1 MIYSLPVEKHVITG
15 CLKYPK
21 SFYEI
26 DSFVNEKDFYHNIH
40 SVIFSVIKNTIA
52 QNESVDNVLI
62 SQKINNLGITFKSS
76 TNVFDYLQSLSL
88 INLSEKAFIESAKK
102 LKTLTIKRE
111 IHETAEKL
119 KQKMIAKEEMSADQI
134 IAAADAIYN
143 EKISVYDLFEEPVNI
158 FEDAMEQ
165 IEEIGNNPV
174 DDSGFLTPFKDFNRL
189 YGGLR
194 PKNLYAF
201 VARPKSGK
209 TTMLC
214 DLNYKICNEIYNGK
228 VSCLYL
234 DTEMETLDVQKRLI
248 ASISG
253 VPFWYIDTGSW
264 RKNPEMVQKVR
275 ATWTKIKNFKFHHL
289 KVGNKSTS
297 EIMSIARRWYY
308 SKVGRGENAIIT
320 YDYLK
325 MTGEGVSESWKEY
338 QVIGDKTDKLKKL
351 GEELNCVVLTS
362 TQMNRSGESQNRK
375 AGGFTDDSS
384 AIALSD
390 RLQWFASYVGIFR
403 RKTIDEIEEDGE
415 ECGSHKLVTTASRFQ
430 GKEASGHVDL
440 VERIVNGERK
450 YVSNYISFDVKNFNV
465 EEKGSLDQLVKKN
478 GLQFQI
484 FDKEGRPVDGGNS
497 KDELL

>member
-1 MIYSLPVEKHVITG
+1 MVYSLSLEKHLIAG

-21 SFYEI
+21 TFFEI
-26 DSFVNEKDFYHNIH
+26 DSFINEKDFYYDAH
-40 SVIFSVIKNTIA
+40 SVMFSIIKSCIS
-52 QNESVDNVLI
+52 QDESVDVVLI
-62 SQKINNLGITFKSS
+62 TEKIKNLGITFKNSI
-76 TNVFDYLQSLSL
+76 NVFEYLQSLSL
-88 INLSEKAFIESAKK
+88 ISLSEKAFIESAKS
-102 LKTLTIKRE
+102 LKTLSIRRE
-111 IHETAEKL
+111 IVETAEKL
-119 KQKMIAKEEMSADQI
+119 KQKMISKEDLSADQI
-134 IAAADAIYN
+134 ISAADAIYN
-143 EKISVYDLFEEPVNI
+143 EKISVYDLFDEPINI
-158 FEDAMEQ
+158 FETAQYQ

-174 DDSGFLTPFKDFNRL
+174 DDSGFLTPFPDFNRL

-214 DLNYKICNEIYNGK
+214 DLNYKICNEIYNGQ

-234 DTEMETLDVQKRLI
+234 DTEMETLDVQKRLV

-253 VPFWYIDTGSW
+253 IPFWYIDTGNW
-264 RKNPEMVQKVR
+264 RKNPEMTEKIRQ
-275 ATWTKIKNFKFHHL
+275 TWAKIKKFKLYHL
-289 KVGNKSTS
+289 KVGNKNTN
-297 EIMSIARRWYY
+297 EILSLARRWYY
-308 SKVGRGENAIIT
+308 SKVGRGEKAIIT

-351 GEELNCVVLTS
+351 AEELNCVLLTS

-375 AGGFTDDSS
+375 AGAFSDDSS

-415 ECGSHKLVTTASRFQ
+415 EWGTHKLITTASRFQ
-430 GKEASGHVDL
+430 GKEAAGHSDI
-440 VERIVNGERK
+440 VERMVDGEKR
-450 YVSNYISFDVKNFNV
+450 YSNNYISFDVKNFNV
-465 EEKGSLDQLVKKN
+465 EEKGSLDQIIKKG
-478 GLQFQI
+478 GLKLQI
-484 FDKEGRPVDGGNS
+484 FDKNGKVVDSSANS
-497 KDELL
+497 DVLL

>member
-1 MIYSLPVEKHVITG
+1 MIYSLPVEKHVISG

-26 DSFVNEKDFYHNIH
+26 DSFINEKDFYHDVH
-40 SVIFSVIKNTIA
+40 SIIFSVIKSNIA
-52 QNESVDNVLI
+52 QNEDIDNVLI
-62 SQKINNLGITFKSS
+62 SEKIKNLGITFKNSV
-76 TNVFDYLQSLSL
+76 NVYEYLQSLGLMS
-88 INLSEKAFIESAKK
+88 LSEKAFIESARK
-102 LKTLTIKRE
+102 LKTISIRRE
-111 IHETAEKL
+111 ISETAEKL
-119 KQKMIAKEEMSADQI
+119 KAKMISKEEMSADQI
-134 IAAADAIYN
+134 ISAADAIYN
-143 EKISVYDLFEEPVNI
+143 EKISAYDLFEEPVNI
-158 FEDAMEQ
+158 FEDAQFQ
-165 IEEIGNNPV
+165 IEDIGNNPV

-214 DLNYKICNEIYNGK
+214 DLNYKICNEIYNGQ

-253 VPFWYIDTGSW
+253 IPFWYIDTGNW
-264 RKNPEMVQKVR
+264 RKNPEMTQKIR
-275 ATWTKIKNFKFHHL
+275 ETWVKIKNFKFHHL
-289 KVGNKSTS
+289 KVGNKTTS
-297 EIMSIARRWYY
+297 EILSIARRWYY
-308 SKVGRGENAIIT
+308 SKVGRGEKAIIT

-362 TQMNRSGESQNRK
+362 TQMNRSGESQNKK
-375 AGGFTDDSS
+375 AGSFSDDSS

-403 RKTIDEIEEDGE
+403 RKTIDEIAEDGE
-415 ECGSHKLVTTASRFQ
+415 DWGTHKLVTTASRFQ
-430 GKEASGHVDL
+430 GKEAAGHVDL
-440 VERIVNGERK
+440 VERSVDGEKRF
-450 YVSNYISFDVKNFNV
+450 VSNYISFDVKNFNV
-465 EEKGSLDQLVKKN
+465 EEKGSLDSLVKKG
-478 GLQFQI
+478 GLKFQI
-484 FDKEGRPVDGGNS
+484 FDKNGKTVDSGDN
-497 KDELL
+497 DNLL